1 MANSTGKIQPDH
13 RRKGLAFLDELRQ
26 FHQSRGSPFKKIP
39 FVGGKE
45 LDLNALYT
53 RVVSLGGFAKVS
65 ERNQWSELGEDFNFP
80 KSCSNAA
87 FVLKQYYLRYLEK
100 YEKVHHFG
108 EDEEEVHPGNPKPSL
123 PIGAI
128 PCSYNYQQH
137 TVSDYLR
144 QSYGLSMEFSP
155 PCDYNKLVL
164 SLLSGLPNEVDFAI
178 NVCTLLSNESK
189 HVMQLEKDPKLVTLL
204 LAHAGVFEDSLG
216 SFSAVFGVDWKE
228 KTSRDFMKFWKD
240 IVEDPEV
247 RDLISDKSHRS
258 QDGTAREESEVSLFH
273 PPRNMG
279 ISDIEGQRV
288 LQIGVILRNLSFEE
302 ANVKLLAANRTC
314 LRFLL
319 LCAHCQFISLRQLGL
334 DTLSNVAGELQLD
347 PVDFR
352 TTHLMFHTITKCL
365 MSKDRFLK
373 MRAMEILGNL
383 CKAEDN
389 GVLVCEYV
397 DQESY
402 REVICH
408 LTLPDVM
415 LIISSLEVLYQLAEL
430 GEVTCTKIASV
441 DRSIDLLVRLVS
453 VDLHTFGP
461 DALTAVKLIEHQ
473 NASSQVGSEV
483 RPQLVERLPTQMQGT
498 PPAPAPR
505 NPVQSPPPGIVEID
519 GEKFATQWLNAHFEV
534 HSDSSVSRS
543 EMYSEYLST
552 CSRMARGGILTS
564 SGFYKCLRSIFPNH
578 TVKRMEDSKT
588 SGQAHIHVVGVKRRA
603 IPLPI
608 QLYYQPLPPPTPV
621 PRQEAPQ
628 EPPQAPSTGLPQC
641 PPSLGG
647 LFQQTAVSSLTA
659 NPAASRLAFPIQGA
673 PSSSQTVPRTPLT
686 QQQLSQGAGK
696 PGDISKPVKVQ
707 SSSSA
712 SVQNHTAIHQAAVNV
727 VTSQGPLQHPP
738 ILTPGGGPVT
748 VFQQGLPQT
757 HILTGR
763 VTSVAPPVAVSGQA
777 QPAPQQPVTQETV
790 VLAPPQYVAH
800 STPCSSLQN
809 FQVAGGQVFTIAGMH
824 NSQSSRVTFQ
834 NIAPKPSPPQTTLAA
849 QAVQQGVVIVNSSPQ
864 QSQAFAP
871 ALHQIVLANTSAI
884 PATQAV
890 QLAGQSSMATCPPP
904 TPCTSPGGP
913 MSQVLS
919 TPSNLPQAPGPPP
932 TVSQMLSVKR
942 QLQQHPAALTP
953 GQPTSTESSLIKQL
967 LLPKRGPSTPGG
979 KLILP
984 APQIPPPN
992 HARASSPHM
1001 VYQVA
1006 NSSSPS
1012 FGVQGTPQTPQVL
1025 VGQQNVQ
1032 LVQSPMQSH
1041 GAVHTV
1047 PISNLQILPGPLI
1060 SSSSPAAIIQGT
1072 PGSQMTFTVVPNTG
1086 FAAATVSQCGA
1097 SQNIGTEGA
1106 VTPAQMA
1113 VPSPPL
1119 ATSPAPTPPFKGD
1132 KIICQKE
1139 EEAKDA
1145 TGLHIHERKIQVME
1159 NSLAEGAVKTSNG
1172 DSAEI
1177 GAPTTRLL
1185 NGKKCADSSLPPFNS
1200 GKSQVEVGPC
1210 FQISNGPLS
1219 EANGVQGAGQP
1230 DMVESKGDPKRF
1242 LVNGLCDFER
1252 GDGPHLHKNIPNH
1265 KASKHLGN
1273 GEIPSPKWQESLD
1286 PPKQDTAKANQLER
1300 MSNGPLVACNSM
1312 SIMNVQAE
1320 VAPSPCVKSTSN
1332 SAEVSNGPLRP
1343 NQQQYQD
1350 PVFTTTTIPHTPSAA
1365 TTDTLPSNGTG
1376 NESRAAKRLAQD
1388 SDRTAVSG
1396 IPSKVGVRIV
1406 TISDPNNAGSSA
1418 TMVAVP
1424 AGADPSTV
1432 AKVAI
1437 ENTVQQKQHPSPFV
1451 LPVVAQPPSIPSP
1464 SPPPKTTSE
1473 TSIPTPPLVV
1483 SQAPESPLEQDRK
1496 PGHNFKC
1503 LWQSCKRWFETPS
1516 QVFYHAATQHGGK
1529 DVYPGQ
1535 CLWTGCE
1542 PFPRQRLS
1550 FITHLQDKH
1559 CSRDALLA
1567 GLKLEEQSQR
1577 SNLKTLRPQP
1587 EASVPS
1593 TPRAQKALVN
1603 HPSAALMALR
1613 RGSRNLVFRD
1623 FSDEKEGPITKHV
1636 RLTAAL
1642 TLKNIAKYS
1651 DCGRKLM
1658 KRHENHLSVLALS
1671 NMEVSTTLAKCLYEL
1686 TRSLQA

>member
-53 RVVSLGGFAKVS
+53 RVISLGGFAKVS
-65 ERNQWSELGEDFNFP
+65 DRNQWSELGEDFNFP

-128 PCSYNYQQH
+128 PCSYNFQQH

-144 QSYGLSMEFSP
+144 QSYGLSMEFAP
-155 PCDYNKLVL
+155 PCDYSKLVL

-216 SFSAVFGVDWKE
+216 SFSAVFGLDWKE

-258 QDGTAREESEVSLFH
+258 QDGITREESGDSLFH

-288 LQIGVILRNLSFEE
+288 IQIAIILRNLSFEE

-319 LCAHCQFISLRQLGL
+319 LCAHCQLISLRQLGL

-352 TTHLMFHTITKCL
+352 ATHLMFHTITKCL
-365 MSKDRFLK
+365 MSRDRFLK
-373 MRAMEILGNL
+373 IRAMEILGNL

-389 GVLVCEYV
+389 GVLICEYV

-402 REVICH
+402 REVIVH

-415 LIISSLEVLYQLAEL
+415 LVISSLEVLYQLAEL
-430 GEVTCTKIASV
+430 GEVTCTKIAAV

-453 VDLHTFGP
+453 IDLHTFGP

-473 NASSQVGSEV
+473 NASAQVGSEV
-483 RPQLVERLPTQMQGT
+483 RPQLVERLPAQMPGT
-498 PPAPAPR
+498 PASAPR
-505 NPVQSPPPGIVEID
+505 NPVQSPPGIVDID
-519 GEKFATQWLNAHFEV
+519 GEKFAAQWLNAHFEV
-534 HSDSSVSRS
+534 HCDSSVSRS

-608 QLYYQPLPPPTPV
+608 QLYYQPQPPPTPV

-628 EPPQAPSTGLPQC
+628 EPPQASTTGLPQG
-641 PPSLGG
+641 PPSFSGQ
-647 LFQQTAVSSLTA
+647 FQQTTVSSLTA
-659 NPAASRLAFPIQGA
+659 NPAASRLAFAIQGA
-673 PSSSQTVPRTPLT
+673 PDTLQTVPRTPLT
-686 QQQLSQGAGK
+686 QQQLSQAATMTS
-696 PGDISKPVKVQ
+696 GDISKPAKVQ
-707 SSSSA
+707 SSTSA
-712 SVQNHTAIHQAAVNV
+712 PVLNHTPIHQAAVNV
-727 VTSQGPLQHPP
+727 VTSQARLQHSP
-738 ILTPGGGPVT
+738 ILTPGGGAVT

-757 HILTGR
+757 HILAGC
-763 VTSVAPPVAVSGQA
+763 VASVAPPIAVSPGQP
-777 QPAPQQPVTQETV
+777 QPALQQPITGPQETV
-790 VLAPPQYVAH
+790 VLAPPQYGAH
-800 STPCSSLQN
+800 SAPSSSSLQN
-809 FQVAGGQVFTIAGMH
+809 FQVAGGQVFTIAGVH

-834 NIAPKPSPPQTTLAA
+834 NIAPKPCPPQTTLAA
-849 QAVQQGVVIVNSSPQ
+849 QSVQQGVVIVSSAPQ

-871 ALHQIVLANTSAI
+871 ALHQIVLANTSTI
-884 PATQAV
+884 PATQTV
-890 QLAGQSSMATCPPP
+890 KLAGQSSLATCPP
-904 TPCTSPGGP
+904 TPPCPSSSGP
-913 MSQVLS
+913 MS
-919 TPSNLPQAPGPPP
+919 
-932 TVSQMLSVKR
+932 
-942 QLQQHPAALTP
+942 QLQQHPAALPP

-992 HARASSPHM
+992 HTLASNPHM

-1006 NSSSPS
+1006 NSPSPS
-1012 FGVQGTPQTPQVL
+1012 FGVQGAPQTPQVL
-1025 VGQQNVQ
+1025 VGPQNVQ
-1032 LVQSPMQSH
+1032 LMQSPMQSH
-1041 GAVHTV
+1041 GTVHTV

-1060 SSSSPAAIIQGT
+1060 SSTSPAAMIQGT

-1086 FAAATVSQCGA
+1086 FAAAAVSQVGA
-1097 SQNIGTEGA
+1097 SQTTGTEGVA
-1106 VTPAQMA
+1106 ASAQMA

-1119 ATSPAPTPPFKGD
+1119 AASPAPTPPFRGD

-1159 NSLAEGAVKTSNG
+1159 NSSLAEGAVKTSNG
-1172 DSAEI
+1172 DSAEME
-1177 GAPTTRLL
+1177 APNTRLL
-1185 NGKKCADSSLPPFNS
+1185 NGKCADSSLPPFNS

-1210 FQISNGPLS
+1210 LQIPNGPLS

-1230 DMVESKGDPKRF
+1230 GMVESKGEPRRF
-1242 LVNGLCDFER
+1242 LVNGVCDFER
-1252 GDGPHLHKNIPNH
+1252 GDSPHLSKNIPNH

-1273 GEIPSPKWQESLD
+1273 GEIPPQKLQKSPD

-1300 MSNGPLVACNSM
+1300 MSNGPLMACNSM
-1312 SIMNVQAE
+1312 SIVNMQVE
-1320 VAPSPCVKSTSN
+1320 VAPSPCPKSTSN
-1332 SAEVSNGPLRP
+1332 STEISNGPLRSH
-1343 NQQQYQD
+1343 QQQYQA
-1350 PVFTTTTIPHTPSAA
+1350 PVFTTTTVPQTPCAA
-1365 TTDTLPSNGTG
+1365 PPDTLPSNGTG
-1376 NESRAAKRLAQD
+1376 NESRAVKRLAED
-1388 SDRTAVSG
+1388 SDKTTISA

-1406 TISDPNNAGSSA
+1406 TISDPNNAGSSS

-1432 AKVAI
+1432 VKVAI
-1437 ENTVQQKQHPSPFV
+1437 ENTVQQKRHPSPFV
-1451 LPVVAQPPSIPSP
+1451 LPVVTQPPLIP
-1464 SPPPKTTSE
+1464 SPPPPPGQTSA
-1473 TSIPTPPLVV
+1473 TSVPTPPLVI
-1483 SQAPESPLEQDRK
+1483 SQALEVPLDQDRK

-1529 DVYPGQ
+1529 DMYPGQ

-1567 GLKLEEQSQR
+1567 GLKLEEQSQS
-1577 SNLKTLRPQP
+1577 SNLKTPRPQP
-1587 EASVPS
+1587 EASSPS

-1651 DCGRKLM
+1651 DCGRKLV